1 MRCLTKPLTAAMAI
15 AVLLFGGTAWAGV
28 HDPQEVTINGNN
40 FLGNYRAE
48 GTLLGAR
55 SSSNRFQVIGCQVTS
70 YVSNIEFFSV
80 NCMADN
86 GWSRLYCY
94 STKEVH
100 AQAAMSISDY
110 DSVRFTVRNG
120 QCTSLTV
127 GSYSDNI
134 P

>member
-28 HDPQEVTINGNN
+28 HDPQEVTINENK
-40 FLGNYRAE
+40 FLGPYRAE

-70 YVSNIEFFSV
+70 TQANDPFYLVTCV
-80 NCMADN
+80 ADN

-94 STKEVH
+94 SYEEAYVRN
-100 AQAAMSISDY
+100 AMSISDY
-110 DSVRFTVRNG
+110 DSVRFTVKNG

-127 GSYSDNI
+127 GSYSDNL